1 MRTVLV
7 TVKGPRRTIDLELP
21 GDTPISELF
30 PLLVMVSAP
39 QLAGHA
45 TDSAQQWRLG
55 LVNGTPLLPNRTLID
70 CDIVDGCI
78 LLFQEAGAWAQH
90 VAAAGPVIPVPAQP
104 KSQASDTG
112 GIGIRWNKEDLLS

>member
-7 TVKGPRRTIDLELP
+7 TVKGPQRTIDLELP

-39 QLAGHA
+39 QLGHA
-45 TDSAQQWRLG
+45 SDSTQQWRLG
-55 LVNGTPLLPNRTLID
+55 LVNGTPLLPNRTLIEG
-70 CDIVDGCI
+70 DIVDGCM
-78 LLFQEAGAWAQH
+78 LLFQEAGAWARH
-90 VAAAGPVIPVPAQP
+90 VAAAGPVTPVPAQS
-104 KSQASDTG
+104 KSQATDTG